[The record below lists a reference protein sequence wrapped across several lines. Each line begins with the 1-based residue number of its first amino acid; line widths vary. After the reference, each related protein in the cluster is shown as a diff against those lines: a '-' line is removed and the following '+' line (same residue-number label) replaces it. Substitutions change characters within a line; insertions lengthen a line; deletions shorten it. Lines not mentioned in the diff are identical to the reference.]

1 MSKEK
6 KKYDPA
12 DKYNWGAGDFSVIL
26 EPHETKGLTD
36 KEIVQLMNERKKAL
50 EDSKSDT
57 EE

>member
-6 KKYDPA
+6 KKFYPA

-26 EPHETKGLTD
+26 GPHETKGLTD